1 MKISKICTLICSF
14 CANRIPTKTP
24 KPIGRGI
31 LHCLEL
37 GKTNTRTINYMR
49 QTNTGIKETKEIK
62 KGKISLSFNEIEKV
76 WILDKSRKVLI
87 IEVV

>member
-1 MKISKICTLICSF
+1 MKISKICSF

-24 KPIGRGI
+24 KTIGRGI
-31 LHCLEL
+31 LYCLEL
-37 GKTNTRTINYMR
+37 GKTNTRTLNYMR
-49 QTNTGIKETKEIK
+49 QTNTEIKETKEIK
-62 KGKISLSFNEIEKV
+62 KGKISLSFNEIDKV